1 MGAIFE
7 GATVTAASAGT
18 QYAIP
23 VALSI
28 INFIISGSPDPHMRK
43 ATTESVNPH
52 FVESAAVVP
61 GWPPDRLNLGLCIS
75 T

>member
-7 GATVTAASAGT
+7 VATVTAASAGT

-43 ATTESVNPH
+43 ATSQSH
-52 FVESAAVVP
+52 FVEFAAVP
-61 GWPPDRLNLGLCIS
+61 GWPSDLI
-75 T
+75 

>member
-43 ATTESVNPH
+43 VTTESVN
-52 FVESAAVVP
+52 
-61 GWPPDRLNLGLCIS
+61 RTL
-75 T
+75 